1 MCILGDDNRKE
12 VKLMINA
19 NLIRGKIV
27 ENGMTQAEVA
37 TRIGMSPKTFSLKMN
52 SGKFVLDEA
61 EKMIRLLNIDK
72 PERYFFANSD
82 N

>member
-1 MCILGDDNRKE
+1 
-12 VKLMINA
+12 MINA

-37 TRIGMSPKTFSLKMN
+37 TRIGMSPKTFSLKMS
-52 SGKFVLDEA
+52 SGKFGLDEV
-61 EKMIRLLNIDK
+61 EKMIQLLNIDK
-72 PERYFFANSD
+72 PERYFFANAD

>member
-1 MCILGDDNRKE
+1 
-12 VKLMINA
+12 MINA

-52 SGKFVLDEA
+52 SGKFGLDEV

>member
-52 SGKFVLDEA
+52 SGKFGLDEV

>member
-1 MCILGDDNRKE
+1 
-12 VKLMINA
+12 MINA

-37 TRIGMSPKTFSLKMN
+37 EKIGMSAKTFSLKMS
-52 SGKFVLDEA
+52 SGKFGLDEVD
-61 EKMIRLLNIDK
+61 KMIRLLNIEQ
-72 PERYFFANSD
+72 PERYFFATAD

>member
-1 MCILGDDNRKE
+1 
-12 VKLMINA
+12 MINA

-52 SGKFVLDEA
+52 SGKFVLDEVD
-61 EKMIRLLNIDK
+61 KMIRLLNIEE
-72 PERYFFANSD
+72 PLRYFFANAD